1 MGSLNATGTMSLK
14 NACTLA
20 AIILAGA
27 ACLLG
32 QSPARDV
39 GRQKSVAN
47 AEIARGKEA
56 YEAECAI
63 CHYSG
68 SALKK
73 IGPGLKGLTARG
85 KFADGT
91 KVDDDGLR
99 RWIEKGGKDM
109 PGFRKT
115 LSPERVHDLIAYLK
129 TL

>member
-1 MGSLNATGTMSLK
+1 MGSLNTTGAMSLK
-14 NACTLA
+14 NACMLA

-32 QSPARDV
+32 QSPTREA
-39 GRQKSVAN
+39 GRQKQGTN
-47 AEIARGKEA
+47 AEITRGKVT

-63 CHYSG
+63 CHYRG

-91 KVDDDGLR
+91 RVDDDSLR

-109 PGFRKT
+109 PSFRKT
-115 LSPERVHDLIAYLK
+115 LSPEKVRDLIAYLK